1 MTELN
6 SKPWLKNYPEGI
18 KSDINFDEYNSLV
31 DMFDRTCDRFNS
43 KKSFGGTSFNNIKKM
58 IIKYKKIYI

>member
-43 KKSFGGTSFNNIKKM
+43 KKSFTNFG
-58 IIKYKKIYI
+58 